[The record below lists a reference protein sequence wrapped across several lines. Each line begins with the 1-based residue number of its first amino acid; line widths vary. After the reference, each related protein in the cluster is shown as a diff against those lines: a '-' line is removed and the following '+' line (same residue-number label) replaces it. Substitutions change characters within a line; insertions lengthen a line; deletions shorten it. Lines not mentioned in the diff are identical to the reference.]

1 MMCLLFASA
10 NNDESVFEEPRKF
23 DMDRKHLSRH
33 LTFGGGVHICIGM
46 HLARMEIKVA
56 AQEIGRRLTDIRLA
70 VPVEDLRYSPS
81 LAVLGLENLPLTFSQ
96 RN

>member
-1 MMCLLFASA
+1 
-10 NNDESVFEEPRKF
+10 
-23 DMDRKHLSRH
+23 
-33 LTFGGGVHICIGM
+33 
-46 HLARMEIKVA
+46 
-56 AQEIGRRLTDIRLA
+56 LA